1 MAKAVAKGDP
11 SFLRMRNKELSA
23 NVTELRKENSRLKDM
38 VRRSSPEVPSPTR
51 KRRVE
56 RMVIASDIDAIIYDI
71 ERSEEI
77 LPLPTSLEMY
87 PSQRNGKNKDKQRN
101 EDNTDQE
108 RERVFN
114 IQIEDLIAER
124 RLIRE
129 KRKKGKNTERSND
142 SFLINNNIKPKIKEG
157 RSRPR
162 ITENIQLVP
171 PSTVRSPALD
181 RLLSKEDLQ
190 SSNAEEEWQ
199 IVRGGRKQRKVGNV

>member
-1 MAKAVAKGDP
+1 MIG
-11 SFLRMRNKELSA
+11 RNS
-23 NVTELRKENSRLKDM
+23 
-38 VRRSSPEVPSPTR
+38 
-51 KRRVE
+51 
-56 RMVIASDIDAIIYDI
+56 I
-71 ERSEEI
+71 
-77 LPLPTSLEMY
+77 TSY
-87 PSQRNGKNKDKQRN
+87 FIGNPSQRNGKNKDKQRN

-108 RERVFN
+108 RERVLN

-129 KRKKGKNTERSND
+129 KREKGKNTERSND
-142 SFLINNNIKPKIKEG
+142 NSLINNNIKPKIKER

-162 ITENIQLVP
+162 ITENIQLVRS